1 MDIEHSAISTIQRT
15 GYPSPE
21 YLEWE
26 LRVANEGYTED
37 EEIMPD
43 GVTFGE
49 WISTKKPSAGTES
62 LVPSNLARNEY

>member
-26 LRVANEGYTED
+26 LRVANEEYTED
-37 EEIMPD
+37 EEIWPD
-43 GVTFGE
+43 GVTYGE
-49 WISTKKPSAGTES
+49 WQDMKKRS
-62 LVPSNLARNEY
+62 LGKVNA

>member
-26 LRVANEGYTED
+26 LRVANEEYTTD
-37 EEIMPD
+37 EEIWPD
-43 GVTFGE
+43 GLTWDE
-49 WISTKKPSAGTES
+49 WKGTKKRS
-62 LVPSNLARNEY
+62 LVGSERIPSSSGVE